1 VLVVQPNA
9 NDRANVLAVLPE
21 ADNAVIQALREET
34 FEVIRQGVLQ
44 RNALSCL
51 RAPMYFRLAFYT
63 RINTMY
69 TFVLYEEQLMESAVL
84 TLRVDSKTKS
94 KLDKLAEATK
104 RSKSFLAAE
113 AIERYLEVEA
123 WQIKEIKQATK
134 EADAGDFVSD
144 AEFAKIV
151 KKYAG

>member
-1 VLVVQPNA
+1 
-9 NDRANVLAVLPE
+9 
-21 ADNAVIQALREET
+21 
-34 FEVIRQGVLQ
+34 
-44 RNALSCL
+44 
-51 RAPMYFRLAFYT
+51 
-63 RINTMY
+63 
-69 TFVLYEEQLMESAVL
+69 MESAVL
-84 TLRVDSKTKS
+84 TLRVDTKTKA
-94 KLDKLAEATK
+94 KLDKLAEATR

-123 WQIKEIKQATK
+123 WQIKEIKQAIK

>member
-1 VLVVQPNA
+1 
-9 NDRANVLAVLPE
+9 
-21 ADNAVIQALREET
+21 
-34 FEVIRQGVLQ
+34 
-44 RNALSCL
+44 
-51 RAPMYFRLAFYT
+51 
-63 RINTMY
+63 MY
-69 TFVLYEEQLMESAVL
+69 TSDSFEGLLMESAVL
-84 TLRVDSKTKS
+84 TLRVDTKTKT

-123 WQIKEIKQATK
+123 WQIKEIKQAIK

-144 AEFAKIV
+144 SEFAKIV

>member
-1 VLVVQPNA
+1 
-9 NDRANVLAVLPE
+9 
-21 ADNAVIQALREET
+21 
-34 FEVIRQGVLQ
+34 
-44 RNALSCL
+44 
-51 RAPMYFRLAFYT
+51 
-63 RINTMY
+63 
-69 TFVLYEEQLMESAVL
+69 MESAVL
-84 TLRVDSKTKS
+84 TLRVDAKTKA
-94 KLDKLAEATK
+94 KLDKLAQATK

-123 WQIKEIKQATK
+123 WQIKEIKQAIK

>member
-1 VLVVQPNA
+1 
-9 NDRANVLAVLPE
+9 
-21 ADNAVIQALREET
+21 
-34 FEVIRQGVLQ
+34 
-44 RNALSCL
+44 
-51 RAPMYFRLAFYT
+51 
-63 RINTMY
+63 
-69 TFVLYEEQLMESAVL
+69 MESAVL
-84 TLRVDSKTKS
+84 TLRVNTRTKA

-123 WQIKEIKQATK
+123 WQIKEIKQAIK

-144 AEFAKIV
+144 AEFAAVV

>member
-1 VLVVQPNA
+1 
-9 NDRANVLAVLPE
+9 
-21 ADNAVIQALREET
+21 
-34 FEVIRQGVLQ
+34 
-44 RNALSCL
+44 
-51 RAPMYFRLAFYT
+51 
-63 RINTMY
+63 MY
-69 TFVLYEEQLMESAVL
+69 TFASLRELLMESAVL
-84 TLRVDSKTKS
+84 TLRVDTKTKA

-123 WQIKEIKQATK
+123 WQIKEIKQAIK

>member
-1 VLVVQPNA
+1 MQ
-9 NDRANVLAVLPE
+9 
-21 ADNAVIQALREET
+21 
-34 FEVIRQGVLQ
+34 
-44 RNALSCL
+44 
-51 RAPMYFRLAFYT
+51 
-63 RINTMY
+63 
-69 TFVLYEEQLMESAVL
+69 SAVL
-84 TLRVDSKTKS
+84 TLRVDTKTKA

-123 WQIKEIKQATK
+123 WQIKEIKQAIK

>member
-1 VLVVQPNA
+1 
-9 NDRANVLAVLPE
+9 
-21 ADNAVIQALREET
+21 
-34 FEVIRQGVLQ
+34 
-44 RNALSCL
+44 
-51 RAPMYFRLAFYT
+51 
-63 RINTMY
+63 
-69 TFVLYEEQLMESAVL
+69 MESAVL
-84 TLRVDSKTKS
+84 TLRVDTKTKN

-123 WQIKEIKQATK
+123 WQIKEIKQAIK